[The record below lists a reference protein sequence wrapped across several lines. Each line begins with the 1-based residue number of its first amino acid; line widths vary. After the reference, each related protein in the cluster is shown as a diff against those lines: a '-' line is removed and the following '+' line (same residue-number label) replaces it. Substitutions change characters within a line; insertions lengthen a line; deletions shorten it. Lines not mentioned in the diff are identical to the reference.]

1 MGWAKYQEDIV
12 SRWVNDNHARSTPPA
27 DATSALRK
35 GTAAPKQEK
44 HMSKLKDFTI
54 SSARPLPVILLAD
67 VSGSMAAQGKIA
79 ALNASIRD
87 MLASF
92 AASDD
97 LRAQIHVAIIT
108 FGGDAAVHAP
118 LAPASVLSWNDL
130 TAQGGT
136 PMGKAMEL
144 AADLIEDRE
153 KIPPRAYRPTVVL
166 LSDGQPTDRWEQGLA
181 RMTYEGRP
189 AKAERMALA
198 IGADADLDVLRRFVA
213 PATDRLFG
221 AADARR
227 IRDFFNF
234 LTMSVA
240 TRTRSVNP
248 NELPPMQDPFDLE
261 RL

>member
-1 MGWAKYQEDIV
+1 MQ
-12 SRWVNDNHARSTPPA
+12 
-27 DATSALRK
+27 
-35 GTAAPKQEK
+35 
-44 HMSKLKDFTI
+44 LKEFTTGA
-54 SSARPLPVILLAD
+54 ARPLPVILLAD
-67 VSGSMAAQGKIA
+67 VSGSMHADGKIA

-92 AASDD
+92 ATTDD
-97 LRAQIHVAIIT
+97 QGAEIHVAIIT
-108 FGGDAAVHAP
+108 FGGTAEVQTP
-118 LAPASVLSWNDL
+118 LATANTVQWTDL
-130 TAQGGT
+130 TARGST

-153 KIPPRAYRPTVVL
+153 KIPARAYRPTVVL
-166 LSDGQPTDRWEQGLA
+166 LSDGQPDPGWENGLT
-181 RMTYEGRP
+181 RMTKEGR
-189 AKAERMALA
+189 AQKADRMALA
-198 IGADADLDVLRRFVA
+198 IGADADVDVLRRFVA

-248 NELPPMQDPFDLE
+248 NELPPMQDPYDLD